1 MSFQVH
7 GKDLLGRIGTVKAS
21 SGAFIPP
28 HMFPVLDP
36 NHRSLGKEF
45 FDRVGIHAVM
55 TNAYLLKRGRQG
67 LDPVDV
73 HETLDYPRTVATD
86 SGAYQILEYG
96 HVGVTPEEIIA
107 YQEKINTDIGVI
119 LDFPTGFKSD
129 ASRARWTVDETVRR
143 ADQALEVIT
152 RKDILWVG
160 PVQGGVHLKEVER
173 SAQLM
178 ARREFDIYALGS
190 PTELMETQRYDL
202 LVDMIVA
209 AKNALPK
216 GKPFHLFG
224 AGHPVLFPFLVAL
237 GCDLFDSAAYAL
249 YARAGRYLT
258 SEGTQLL
265 GDIVEFACNCPAC
278 TGISP
283 SEVLEAA
290 PKEREARLIQHNL
303 WACFSELRR
312 IREAIRRGRLWE
324 LLESRSRVHPALLDC
339 FDRIRRH
346 STLLEASTPTVKPH
360 GIFHL
365 SASSDDRPEAQRF
378 RDRVSRSFEE
388 RRKTVLVLPG
398 RWRRPFHEDPRYQ
411 TVAKFFED
419 HSNMS
424 IWFYSLS
431 WGPVPI
437 ELDETFPIA
446 QTEGRDLGD
455 PSLYQSK
462 AEDVAR
468 LIRTLLPRNV
478 FLVSDGEYGRCV
490 ATELMKTLGKRKIVV
505 LDGKKLKS
513 QAIINS
519 VSRKLARN
527 SSASILW

>member
-7 GKDLLGRIGTVKAS
+7 CKDLLGRIGTIKTK
-21 SGAFIPP
+21 SGAFTTP

-36 NHRSLGKEF
+36 NHRSLRKEF

-209 AKNALPK
+209 AKKALPK

-258 SEGTQLL
+258 PEGTLLL
-265 GDIVEFACNCPAC
+265 GDMVEFVCPCPAC
-278 TGISP
+278 VDSTPDEMMRSP
-283 SEVLEAA
+283 DNQGQT
-290 PKEREARLIQHNL
+290 RLVQHNL
-303 WACFSELRR
+303 WICFSELRR
-312 IREAIRRGRLWE
+312 AREAIRKGRLWE
-324 LLESRSRVHPALLDC
+324 LLELRANAHPALKEC
-339 FDRIRRH
+339 FNQISKYARV
-346 STLLEASTPTVKPH
+346 LESYTPAVKPH
-360 GIFHL
+360 GIFYL
-365 SASSDDRPEAQRF
+365 GSSSDNRPEKLRF
-378 RDRVSRSFEE
+378 ESKLRGSIEE
-388 RRKTVLVLPG
+388 RRKLVLVLPG
-398 RWRRPFHEDPRYQ
+398 RWRRPFHEDPRYESI
-411 TVAKFFED
+411 AKAFDD
-419 HSNMS
+419 HPKVS
-424 IWFYSLS
+424 ICFYSLS

-446 QTEGRDLGD
+446 QTEGPDGGD
-455 PSLYQSK
+455 PIVLEERAKKVSDFVQSLHPTR
-462 AEDVAR
+462 V
-468 LIRTLLPRNV
+468 V
-478 FLVSDGEYGRCV
+478 LVSDGDYGGAV
-490 ATELMKTLGKRKIVV
+490 AGELSKRFAKRILAVLNGEKMKPDAIIKSIERKIV
-505 LDGKKLKS
+505 LN
-513 QAIINS
+513 A
-519 VSRKLARN
+519 
-527 SSASILW
+527 